1 LAGGHGIHSIP
12 LNSLWFRHSPTLSIL
27 QSLLKLPCSHI
38 TLLLSINQQTVN
50 NTTILI
56 ISGTLAANGAKFDAS
71 RDRGRPF
78 QFTIG
83 VGQVIQGWDE
93 GVMQMVRCCFVVIII
108 IIIVVVVI
116 VVIVWNIEVG
126 IVYCVGVYCLFE

>member
-1 LAGGHGIHSIP
+1 
-12 LNSLWFRHSPTLSIL
+12 
-27 QSLLKLPCSHI
+27 
-38 TLLLSINQQTVN
+38 LLLSINQQTVN